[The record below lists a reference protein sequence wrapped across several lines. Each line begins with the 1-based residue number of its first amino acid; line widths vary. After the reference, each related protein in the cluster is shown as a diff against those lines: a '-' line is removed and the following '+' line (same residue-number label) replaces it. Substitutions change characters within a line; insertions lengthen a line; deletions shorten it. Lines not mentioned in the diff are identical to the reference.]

1 MKKEYL
7 IGGLAILGV
16 ISLIAYLNKPKRNS
30 EGFFSVTG
38 TSGDGEPFG
47 RPKGT
52 KYCVRR
58 TLDGGTIYTVRQ
70 GDKCLKG
77 TYRAEFFGDRSNI
90 PL

>member
-30 EGFFSVTG
+30 EGFFG
-38 TSGDGEPFG
+38 ADGEPFG

-77 TYRAEFFGDRSNI
+77 TYKAEFFGDRSNI
-90 PL
+90 LL

>member
-30 EGFFSVTG
+30 EGFFG
-38 TSGDGEPFG
+38 MDGEPFG

-77 TYRAEFFGDRSNI
+77 TYKAEFFGDRSNI

>member
-1 MKKEYL
+1 MEKKYI
-7 IGGLAILGV
+7 IGGLALVGG
-16 ISLIAYLNKPKRNS
+16 IALVSYLLKSKAPRRNS
-30 EGFFSVTG
+30 EGFFGMS
-38 TSGDGEPFG
+38 GEPFG

-58 TLDGGTIYTVRQ
+58 TSDGGTIYTVRQ

-77 TYRAEFFGDRSNI
+77 TYKAEFFGDRSNI